1 MSKITLVVKN
11 LPETD
16 NKLLKK
22 FMSFINLLHIN
33 TENIRVI
40 IVMTKFLEDLLMV
53 LPAQS
58 EIVELNFLTR
68 KEALEFLTR
77 VFQVEKKWDLVKR
90 YDLAKHRIMDIW
102 ENMNFSD
109 DYAFHLSRMLTTKK
123 NLDQIADEIEHVKF
137 KQTGTEKTQV
147 VDTRVIL
154 ACSTIC
160 MQLVNLG

>member
-1 MSKITLVVKN
+1 
-11 LPETD
+11 
-16 NKLLKK
+16 
-22 FMSFINLLHIN
+22 
-33 TENIRVI
+33 
-40 IVMTKFLEDLLMV
+40 
-53 LPAQS
+53 
-58 EIVELNFLTR
+58 
-68 KEALEFLTR
+68 
-77 VFQVEKKWDLVKR
+77 VEKKWDLVKR
-90 YDLAKHRIMDIW
+90 YDLSKHRIMDIW
-102 ENMNFSD
+102 EKMNFSD